1 MAKAKAE
8 VLYCKYCGAKTHSN
22 TDICGKCYEKK
33 RIMHGWHWLYKG
45 KEIIKKE
52 D

>member
-8 VLYCKYCGAKTHSN
+8 LICRYCGAKVYGTGNICSN
-22 TDICGKCYEKK
+22 CYEKK

-45 KEIIKKE
+45 KEIKKKE